1 MIYDKFLPKYYLK
14 ELQDY
19 FLSNCCEWYYQEK
32 ISGIESNS
40 DVGSFGFSSNLFS
53 DGAYVPNFP
62 GTLCRSLVAHV
73 QEAVETYNESYQT
86 VIRARADMTLYNP
99 DKHQHEYH
107 TDFDFPHTTA
117 IFYVNTSDGNTVLKS
132 NGPANGLEVEPVEN
146 RLFIFNGLKSHTG
159 HSPSK
164 NKSRVLINM
173 NFVET

>member
-19 FLSNCCEWYYQEK
+19 FLSNCCEWYFQEK

-117 IFYVNTSDGNTVLKS
+117 IFYVNTSDGNTILTDGS
-132 NGPANGLEVEPVEN
+132 EIEPLEN
-146 RLFIFNGLKSHTG
+146 RLFIFNGLQHHTG

-164 NKSRVLINM
+164 HKNRVLINM

>member
-1 MIYDKFLPKYYLK
+1 MIYDRFLPKYYLK

-40 DVGSFGFSSNLFS
+40 NLGSFGFSSNLFS
-53 DGAYVPNFP
+53 DGAYVLNFP
-62 GTLCRSLVAHV
+62 GTLCRSLVSHV
-73 QEAVETYNESYQT
+73 QEVVETYNECHQS

-117 IFYVNTSDGNTVLKS
+117 IFYVNSSDGNTVLK
-132 NGPANGLEVEPVEN
+132 NGIEVEPVEN
-146 RLFIFNGLKSHTG
+146 RLFIFDGLKLHTG

-173 NFVET
+173 NFVES